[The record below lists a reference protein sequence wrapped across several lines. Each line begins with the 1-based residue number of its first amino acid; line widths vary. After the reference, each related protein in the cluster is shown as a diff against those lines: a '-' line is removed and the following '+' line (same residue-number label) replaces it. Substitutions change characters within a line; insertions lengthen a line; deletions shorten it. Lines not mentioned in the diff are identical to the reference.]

1 MSFLFSE
8 NKAKQIFLQQFR
20 TFREKKLLDLDIQYM
35 KALESNDTGSQQTI
49 VNNKEELRDF
59 PTVVNDTS
67 VTSKQELQNLWY
79 SSSFDNPPDFWL

>member
-8 NKAKQIFLQQFR
+8 DKAKNVFLMQFR
-20 TFREKKLLDLDIQYM
+20 KFREKKLLDLDVQYM

-49 VNNKEELRDF
+49 VNDKEELRNF
-59 PTVVNDTS
+59 PTTVNNTS

-79 SSSFDNPPDFWL
+79 SSSFDNPEGFWL